1 MQYDTC
7 VICSAPWV
15 AQGILSGSVTPC
27 FVSSQPGVG
36 ETGTE
41 SYFFFFSLA
50 ETSTSDLKLKGL
62 KQTGIFLTHDMKVT
76 IIGYIT
82 IIEFALLLQ
91 VDLCGKSMFLQLSR
105 YAAMPY

>member
-41 SYFFFFSLA
+41 SYFFFFPL
-50 ETSTSDLKLKGL
+50 LKPLPLTLNCL